1 MPKNL
6 PTFGAIIQGGYFH
19 GVFQIG
25 QELWGEVTAPKA
37 SGQITDK
44 AWLDQYADVP
54 GAASDFDGAAVP
66 GATSDFDGA
75 ANTQAMLDA
84 GSPLAQAVRALDID
98 GFTDWYLPARGGLLM
113 QYSNLKPLLP
123 TDDAFAEKW
132 HWSSTQFSRSY
143 ACSQYFDYGYADYGS
158 KDWAGGFARAVR
170 RFRIE

>member
-54 GAASDFDGAAVP
+54 GAASDFDGAA
-66 GATSDFDGA
+66 
-75 ANTQAMLDA
+75 NTQAMLDA
-84 GSPLAQAVRALDID
+84 GSALAQAVRALDID

-123 TDDAFAEKW
+123 ADEAFAEKW
-132 HWSSTQFSRSY
+132 HWSSTQFSRY
-143 ACSQYFDYGYADYGS
+143 FAYYQYFSYGYTNFDN

>member
-1 MPKNL
+1 MK
-6 PTFGAIIQGGYFH
+6 PTTTNPAFGALIQGGYFH
-19 GVFQIG
+19 GVFQVG

-44 AWLDQYADVP
+44 AWLDQYAYVP
-54 GAASDFDGAAVP
+54 GAA
-66 GATSDFDGA
+66 SDFDGA

-113 QYSNLKPLLP
+113 QCSNLKPLLAA
-123 TDDAFAEKW
+123 DEAFAPKW
-132 HWSSTQFSRSY
+132 HWSSTQFSRY
-143 ACSQYFDYGYADYGS
+143 GAYIQGFDSGDTGS
-158 KDWAGGFARAVR
+158 DNKAWTGGFARAVR